1 MKKRIDNN
9 GKKYLLRGSFTVE
22 ASLIM
27 PIVLSVMF
35 LALKLGYASYD
46 RMREIAEAL
55 ETQEASDT
63 VTEMYRLEK
72 FTDIR
77 GLIYGD

>member
-1 MKKRIDNN
+1 MKMRTGNDK
-9 GKKYLLRGSFTVE
+9 KKYVLRGSFTVE

-35 LALKLGYASYD
+35 LALRLGYASYAA
-46 RMREIAEAL
+46 MKETAEAL

-63 VTEMYRLEK
+63 VTEMYRSEK
-72 FTDIR
+72 ITDIR